1 MCPKLTALTVNRPCC
16 FPGGLVLILLCQ
28 VRLLKRGSSPF
39 FLKSQRLC
47 SCFTA
52 PRRLVAVVKNDCG
65 ADVKGGIP
73 VVGRVLMSS
82 ISLTLVAAFS
92 VTWAFLVSVCDAS
105 AASFVGSGMML

>member
-1 MCPKLTALTVNRPCC
+1 M
-16 FPGGLVLILLCQ
+16 
-28 VRLLKRGSSPF
+28 
-39 FLKSQRLC
+39 
-47 SCFTA
+47 
-52 PRRLVAVVKNDCG
+52 KNDCG